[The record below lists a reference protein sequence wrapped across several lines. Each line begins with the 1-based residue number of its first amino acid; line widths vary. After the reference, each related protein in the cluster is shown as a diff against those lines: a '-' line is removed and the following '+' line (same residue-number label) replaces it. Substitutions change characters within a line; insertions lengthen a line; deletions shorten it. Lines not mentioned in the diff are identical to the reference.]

1 MTKIIFSPCGLY
13 YKELCYFAG
22 SWIQNWMRYVHSFVA
37 LSGPPD
43 GYWVTGVGWMSCLFQ
58 FCRRIAPRHAFERR
72 TGVPQSLGPLMSLL
86 WKLSRCL
93 VNIFQ
98 ADHLISFCLFP
109 AHQQTGG
116 NELTAP
122 LQQQWQS
129 PWQISSIVFSQT
141 SQSTLVEHTI
151 VYKSWQL
158 SDPSEIGTGERH
170 AEQTQISASTLA
182 LISCVTLYSSPFVR
196 TSAISLIYRA

>member
-1 MTKIIFSPCGLY
+1 
-13 YKELCYFAG
+13 
-22 SWIQNWMRYVHSFVA
+22 
-37 LSGPPD
+37 
-43 GYWVTGVGWMSCLFQ
+43 MSCLFQ
-58 FCRRIAPRHAFERR
+58 FCRRIAPRHAFER
-72 TGVPQSLGPLMSLL
+72 TGVPQWLGPLMSLL

-93 VNIFQ
+93 VNISQ
-98 ADHLISFCLFP
+98 ADYLISFCLFS

-141 SQSTLVEHTI
+141 SQSTLVGHTI

-158 SDPSEIGTGERH
+158 SDPSEIDTGERH
-170 AEQTQISASTLA
+170 AEQTRISASALA
-182 LISCVTLYSSPFVR
+182 LISCVTLYSSPFLR
-196 TSAISLIYRA
+196 ASAISLIYRA